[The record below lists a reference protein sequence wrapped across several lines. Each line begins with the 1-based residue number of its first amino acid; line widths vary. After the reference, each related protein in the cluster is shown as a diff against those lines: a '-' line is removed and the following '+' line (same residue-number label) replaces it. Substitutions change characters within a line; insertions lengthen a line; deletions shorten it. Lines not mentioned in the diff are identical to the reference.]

1 MKRILV
7 MVLKNLIRIPY
18 YAICL
23 LLYSRENDRHSDQQK
38 YNFLK
43 KIVYYANRGGN
54 VKIVSSGQDLLPEKN
69 GFILYPNHQG
79 MYDMLAIIDSFD
91 RPISAVLK
99 KEVANVPFVKQIRKI
114 MRALPMDREDVRQS
128 MKVILQVAK
137 EVEEGRIYT
146 IFAEG
151 TRSRKG
157 NQLLDFKGGSF
168 KAAMK
173 AKCPIVPVALINSFV
188 PFDSDSLE
196 QVTVQI
202 HYLKPIPYEEYKDMK
217 TNEIAA
223 MVKEKIQQK
232 INEEIM

>member
-91 RPISAVLK
+91 RPLSAVMK

>member
-91 RPISAVLK
+91 RPLSAVLK

>member
-23 LLYSRENDRHSDQQK
+23 LLYSRENDRHSDQEK

-54 VKIVSSGQDLLPEKN
+54 VTIVSSGQDLLPEKN

-91 RPISAVLK
+91 RPLSAVLK

-137 EVEEGRIYT
+137 EVEEGRIYA

-173 AKCPIVPVALINSFV
+173 SKCPIVPVALINSFV

-196 QVTVQI
+196 QVTVQV

-223 MVKEKIQQK
+223 MVKDKIQQK